1 MRVLVTNDDGVFAP
15 GLAALALAVASEG
28 HDVLIAAPSG
38 ECSGAGAALC
48 PLHLT
53 GKIAYSPVTLPGL
66 EPVPTRAV
74 DGPPALA
81 VLSACLG
88 GFGPPPDAVVSGINA
103 GGNTGRAVLHSGTV
117 GAALTAANFG
127 RPAMAV
133 SLALGTPAH
142 WETAATTAAALLP
155 WLDKLK
161 PPSVLNVNVPN
172 VPRAHV
178 RGVCAAGL
186 ADAGTVQ
193 AAVIEE
199 DDSETLELT
208 LPSPRPVSV
217 GTDSHAVA
225 EGYVVLTV
233 LSGLRATPTALDAPI
248 ALVERTLSAARVPA

>member
-15 GLAALALAVASEG
+15 GIAALALAVASEG
-28 HDVLIAAPSG
+28 HDVVIAAPSG
-38 ECSGAGAALC
+38 ECSGAGAALG

-53 GKIAYSPVTLPGL
+53 GKIAYSAETLAGL
-66 EPVPTRAV
+66 EQFPVRAV

-88 GFGPPPDAVVSGINA
+88 GFGEPPDAVVSGINA

-133 SLALGTPAH
+133 SLALGSPAH
-142 WETAATTAAALLP
+142 WETAAATAAALLP
-155 WLDKLK
+155 WLDQLE

-172 VPRAHV
+172 VPRSEV
-178 RGVCAAGL
+178 RAVCAAGL

-199 DDSETLELT
+199 SDSETLELT
-208 LPSPRPVSV
+208 LPSPRPVGV

-233 LSGLRATPTALDAPI
+233 LSGLRATPTVLDAPI
-248 ALVERTLSAARVPA
+248 ALI